1 MKYRPSDHDELRAA
15 LSAVRES
22 TLSAGAPQH
31 VERSLIEAM
40 RQHPRPAMA
49 RRFRPSRVLFAAA
62 AVLVCAVPAAF
73 VWMSSLRPVAV
84 QPAEAAIRAFRF
96 ELPARPVQEELPARA
111 TAVPKQ
117 QSAVPSEI
125 VTAFL
130 PLEYSGPAPDAY
142 QVVRVKMDRS
152 SLVQYG
158 LPVNPERSDEPLDA
172 DLLVGN
178 DGVPRAVRFVNLVT
192 STSSSLQDWRNQ

>member
-1 MKYRPSDHDELRAA
+1 MKYRPSDQDSLQAA
-15 LSAVRES
+15 LRAVRES
-22 TLSAGAPQH
+22 TLSARVPQQL
-31 VERSLIEAM
+31 EEKLIEAM
-40 RQHPRPAMA
+40 RRRPNAA
-49 RRFRPSRVLFAAA
+49 VTHRHSRVLFAAA
-62 AVLVCAVPAAF
+62 AILACAVPAAF

-84 QPAEAAIRAFRF
+84 QPAKPAIRAFRF
-96 ELPARPVQEELPARA
+96 EPRAPAQEQPPARA
-111 TAVPKQ
+111 TAGSKQ
-117 QSAVPSEI
+117 QVARPSEV

-130 PLEYSGPAPDAY
+130 PLGYAGPPPDAY

-158 LPVNPERSDEPLDA
+158 LPLNLERSDEPLNA